1 MIGFLRGTLVSRQP
15 PRVTVDVG
23 GVGYE
28 LDVPMSTLFEL
39 PANGEEVRLLTHL
52 VVREDAHVLYGF
64 ATDAERDVFRS
75 LIRVSGIGARIALA
89 ILSGMSAEGFRHCV
103 VAQDTAP
110 LVKIPGVGKKT
121 AERLLVELRDRDLP
135 RGGKATASAAAVTTV
150 SADSEAWHALV
161 ALGYKP
167 AEVTRMLAG
176 VDTAGR
182 TTEEIIRDVLR
193 GLNRS

>member
-15 PRVTVDVG
+15 PRVTLDVG

-28 LDVPMSTLFEL
+28 VDVPMSTLFEL
-39 PANGEEVRLLTHL
+39 PANGEQVRLLTHL

-64 ATDAERDVFRS
+64 GTEAEREVFRS

-103 VAQDTAP
+103 VAQDAAP

-121 AERLLVELRDRDLP
+121 AERLLIELRDRDLP
-135 RGGKATASAAAVTTV
+135 RAGAPAAV
-150 SADSEAWHALV
+150 SGAASSSPDSEAWHALV

-167 AEVTRMLAG
+167 TEVTRMLAG
-176 VDTAGR
+176 VSTAGR
-182 TTEEIIRDVLR
+182 STEDIIRDVLR
-193 GLNRS
+193 GMNRS